1 MQELKQAISELK
13 LSYDKVTELIG
24 PAHPVSKKVLG
35 IIREHDAGNAHQI
48 VKERMGQKKVQP
60 KEQRES
66 VVDSIKSF
74 FKI

>member
-1 MQELKQAISELK
+1 MEDLKQAIAELK
-13 LSYDKVTELIG
+13 TSYDKVSDLVG
-24 PAHPVSKKVLG
+24 AKHPVSKRLAG
-35 IIREHDAGNAHQI
+35 IIRDHSQGNAHQI

-74 FKI
+74 FKK